1 MAEQELGQVTE
12 GEQAGRE
19 TREAIEREVQVDQ
32 VGKTGDRGRERGQ
45 QARQGFTLGIIEA
58 VTCESENE

>member
-19 TREAIEREVQVDQ
+19 TQEAIEREIQVDQ
-32 VGKTGDRGRERGQ
+32 VGKAGDGGGGRGQ

-58 VTCESENE
+58 VTWESENE